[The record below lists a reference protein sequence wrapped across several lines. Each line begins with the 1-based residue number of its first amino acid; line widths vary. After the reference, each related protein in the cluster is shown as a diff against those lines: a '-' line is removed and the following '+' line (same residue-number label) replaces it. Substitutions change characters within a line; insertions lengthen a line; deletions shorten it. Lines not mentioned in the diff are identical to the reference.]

1 MPGLREEREALLM
14 AHFENAIDDEEFLL
28 LYDINK
34 SKNPDF
40 PYWNYERFNLD
51 FLNEDECVANF
62 RFKKNDIYDMKDLL
76 QIPDDVHCYNGTKV
90 DGIEALCIF
99 MRRFAYPI
107 RYGDMIPAF
116 GRPVPELCMIS
127 YNILNHIYNNFSRL
141 LSGFQHAWMS
151 PASLEE
157 YARIVHDKAAVLD
170 FCWGFID
177 GTVRPVSRPGRN
189 QRILY
194 NGHKRVHALK
204 FQSVVIPNGLIA
216 NLFGPIEGKRHDSAM
231 LAESGLLGELQQH
244 SHGPNGRNLCI
255 YGDPAY
261 PLRIQLQ
268 APFRGPGLT
277 NQEKDFNKS
286 MSQVRMAVEWVFG
299 DVINYFKFMDFRKNL
314 KVRLS
319 AVGKM
324 YYTCA
329 LLQNCRTC
337 LYGNQVSIFF
347 DCEPPN
353 IQTYLV

>member
-1 MPGLREEREALLM
+1 M

-34 SKNPDF
+34 SKNPEF
-40 PYWNYERFNLD
+40 PYWNYERFDLD

-62 RFKKNDIYDMKDLL
+62 RFKKSDIYDMKNFL

-127 YNILNHIYNNFSRL
+127 CNILNHVYNNFSRL

-157 YARIVHDKAAVLD
+157 YARIIHDKGAALD

-231 LAESGLLGELQQH
+231 LAESGLLAELQQH
-244 SHGPNGRNLCI
+244 SRGPDGRNLCI

-286 MSQVRMAVEWVFG
+286 MSQVRVAVEWVFG

-337 LYGNQVSIFF
+337 LYGNQVSNFF